1 MSHATSTRE
10 GRRVPVLAGA
20 MVRPSPGKPG
30 WYRWPLLLLLA
41 CCLQAFANPG
51 DVKRFPAQGPATA
64 QLRIQGSTDIEV
76 FAAVIADYQRLHP
89 GTEVVYEDV
98 IAWDMYDRYLHPQ
111 TGAAGADLLI
121 SASMDLQ
128 TKLVNDGH
136 ALEHRSPQTE
146 ALPQWARWRNEIFA
160 ISYEPVAIVYNT
172 RRLPAAKV
180 PHTRRELLALLRD
193 PAMPLRGKVGTYDVE
208 RSGVGYLFATQDAQ
222 LGSIAGALLA
232 ALGDNQVHLE
242 ERTGVLLDKVA
253 QGELVLAYNVLGSY
267 AQARID
273 AGAPLAIV
281 QPEDYTL
288 VALRTAVIPRRA
300 PHVAEAR
307 RFLDYLLSPRGQQVL
322 AREARLAPI
331 VSAPARTAPPFRPI
345 ALGPG
350 LLVYLDALKRQ
361 QFLDAWRSSV
371 RQSATAGP

>member
-1 MSHATSTRE
+1 MTLLVLLAFLKRHRWSALL
-10 GRRVPVLAGA
+10 VLACGL
-20 MVRPSPGKPG
+20 P
-30 WYRWPLLLLLA
+30 
-41 CCLQAFANPG
+41 AFANPG
-51 DVKRFPAQGPATA
+51 DVRRFPAQGMATA

-76 FAAVIADYQRLHP
+76 FAAVVADYQRLHP

-98 IAWDMYDRYLHPQ
+98 IAWDMYDRYLHPPA
-111 TGAAGADLLI
+111 GAVAADLLI

-136 ALEHRSPQTE
+136 ALEYRSPQTD
-146 ALPQWARWRNEIFA
+146 ALPGWARWRHEIFA

-172 RRLPAAKV
+172 RRLPAAQV

-232 ALGDNQVHLE
+232 ALGDNDVRLE
-242 ERTGVLLDKVA
+242 ERTGALLDKVA
-253 QGELVLAYNVLGSY
+253 SGELLLAYNVFGSY

-300 PHVAEAR
+300 QHVAEAQ
-307 RFLDYLLSPRGQQVL
+307 RFLDYLLSVRGQQVL
-322 AREARLAPI
+322 AREVRLTPI
-331 VSAPARTAPPFRPI
+331 VSAPAHTAPPFRPI

-371 RQSATAGP
+371 RQTPQD